1 MKDGLY
7 LAQFSL
13 GPRDGRHG
21 VAVITGEDLRGGD
34 SFHWWTGR
42 IVGGAEGSVVAEL
55 TINQL
60 APGSGSDK
68 VFGFWN
74 SFNLELRGQMKGE
87 VAQLVGATQM
97 APDRPINF
105 NLRPLQ
111 LAERMAGADA

>member
-13 GPRDGRHG
+13 GPREGRHG
-21 VAVITGEDLRGGD
+21 VAMISGEDLRGGD

-42 IVGGAEGSVVAEL
+42 IIGQADGSVVAEL
-55 TINQL
+55 TINSL

-68 VFGFWN
+68 VFGFWE
-74 SFNLELRGQMKGE
+74 SFELEVRGQMKGQ

-97 APDRPINF
+97 APDRSINL

-111 LAERMAGADA
+111 LAERVESADA

>member
-21 VAVITGEDLRGGD
+21 VAVIAGEDLRGGD

-42 IVGGAEGSVVAEL
+42 IVEEADGSVVADL
-55 TINQL
+55 TINSL
-60 APGSGSDK
+60 APGSGSEK
-68 VFGFWN
+68 VFGFWE
-74 SFNLELRGQMKGE
+74 SFDLELRGQMKGE
-87 VAQLVGATQM
+87 VAQLVGATEM
-97 APDRPINF
+97 APDRSINF

-111 LAERMAGADA
+111 LADRKTMAEA